1 MVHMSTLIA
10 VALALASAHVQTP
23 STDDVVKQ
31 FVPYEALGEDPAD
44 DRVDSCAAVLDLDG
58 AGQPRAI
65 AAGYVGD
72 QRGRLLILERGSDG
86 RFTAVGEEAVHGDG
100 KGCELEVVRFA
111 TADPLTILMTV
122 PMGMKG
128 NHWEGSIFEWKPA
141 EAAGRR
147 LVFVETGL
155 HDPELMDIRHDGTR
169 EMATSVFDY
178 GEPFDGIRTYTVDQ
192 TGLIEAW
199 WPCYGDCKADVAR
212 LTQTDGA
219 GTYSLRLVNGTQGG
233 ADRVRVSSVTVN
245 GHQKLPARSRGKD
258 AEFIDVPLGRGL
270 RAGTVVRIRA
280 TPTGSNGRLV
290 AVLIR
295 RP

>member
-1 MVHMSTLIA
+1 MSTLAAIA
-10 VALALASAHVQTP
+10 LVLASTQTP
-23 STDDVVKQ
+23 PLPEVETIVKR
-31 FVPYEALGEDPAD
+31 FIPYEALSEDPAD
-44 DRVDSCAAVLDLDG
+44 GRVDSCAAVLDLDG

-86 RFTAVGEEAVHGDG
+86 RFTAVGEEGVDGDG

-111 TADPLTILMTV
+111 AADPLTILMTV
-122 PMGMKG
+122 PKGMKG

-147 LVFVETGL
+147 LVLLINGL

-169 EMATSVFDY
+169 EMVTSVFDY
-178 GEPFDGIRTYTVDQ
+178 DEPFDGIRTYTVDR
-192 TGLIEAW
+192 TGRIEAW
-199 WPCYGDCKADVAR
+199 WPCLGDCKADAAR
-212 LTQTDGA
+212 LTQADGA
-219 GTYSLRLVNGTQGG
+219 GTYSLRLVNGTLGG
-233 ADRVRVSSVTVN
+233 ADRVRVSSVTVD
-245 GHQKLPARSRGKD
+245 GRQKLPVRSRGKD

-280 TPTGSNGRLV
+280 TPTGSQGSLIALLV
-290 AVLIR
+290 R

>member
-10 VALALASAHVQTP
+10 IALALASAHVQTP
-23 STDDVVKQ
+23 SADDVVKQ
-31 FVPYEALGEDPAD
+31 FIPYEALGAEPAD
-44 DRVDSCAAVLDLDG
+44 DLVGSCAAVLEVDA

-65 AAGYVGD
+65 AAGYVGPH
-72 QRGRLLILERGSDG
+72 RGRLLILERGSDG
-86 RFTAVGEEAVHGDG
+86 RFTAVGEEGVHGDG

-111 TADPLTILMTV
+111 AADPLTILMTV
-122 PMGMKG
+122 AIGMRG
-128 NHWEGSIFEWKPA
+128 NHWEGSTFRWEPA

-147 LVFVETGL
+147 LVFMETGL

-169 EMATSVFDY
+169 EMVTSVFDY
-178 GEPFDGIRTYTVDQ
+178 DEPFDGIRTYTVEQ
-192 TGLIEAW
+192 TGVIEAW
-199 WPCYGDCKADVAR
+199 WPCYGDCEADVAR
-212 LTQTDGA
+212 LTQADGA

-245 GHQKLPARSRGKD
+245 GRQKLPARSRGID

-280 TPTGSNGRLV
+280 TPTGSNGRLI
-290 AVLIR
+290 AALIR